1 MTQDSDHPDARAR
14 ERSGAPAF
22 GALLLVAAG
31 LTVLLYALT
40 WNPQPSTAG
49 LATFLEQGPTKG
61 MWETRRLYST
71 RRAYFAPLP
80 GDPSRLLMAPV
91 PGHENPAGCQTCDD
105 PCSYTRPQVMQ
116 FFFEAPSRLFF
127 RNYRMIKAPQDAE
140 LLDGRKAYVAVWAPR
155 HRDGGLSEREVWFD
169 RTTGEVVQ
177 VEDYSRTGHLVRRAR
192 KLSDDTGDWD
202 PAAFDRR
209 KGPVC
214 CADCPSEW
222 LPEMEQLASIA
233 EEAEIP
239 IYRPVDLPPGFRFV
253 RADYREVTVPPTGPT
268 AQPDDDMAP
277 PARIVTLL
285 YSDGMALISI
295 GMARTPEMDALEAR
309 YAEMRGRPST
319 DDAQTCPTLPA
330 KPRRV
335 PIRDTT
341 VRVRSDDC
349 RTVLRRDDVGGM
361 SVTLLGRNEL
371 TLDEYLAV
379 IARLERVLPV
389 PEDE

>member
-1 MTQDSDHPDARAR
+1 MSTERDHH
-14 ERSGAPAF
+14 EQPAATRGHALGF
-22 GALLLVAAG
+22 GALLLVAAA
-31 LTVLLYALT
+31 LTVLLYVLT

-49 LATFLEQGPTKG
+49 LATFLERGPTTG
-61 MWETRRLYST
+61 MWETRRLYSV

-91 PGHENPAGCQTCDD
+91 PGHENPAGCQTCDE

-127 RNYRMIKAPQDAE
+127 RNYRMIKAPVPAE

-155 HRDGGLSEREVWFD
+155 LRDGGLSEREVWFD
-169 RTTGEVVQ
+169 QTTGEVVQ
-177 VEDYSRTGHLVRRAR
+177 VEDYSRTGRLVRRAR

-202 PAAFDRR
+202 PNDFDRR

-239 IYRPVDLPPGFRFV
+239 LYRPVDLPPGFRFV
-253 RADYREVTVPPTGPT
+253 RADYREVTVPAMGT
-268 AQPDDDMAP
+268 ADIDDDTTP

-295 GMARTPEMDALEAR
+295 GIARTPEMDALER
-309 YAEMRGRPST
+309 SYAEMRRERPE
-319 DDAQTCPTLPA
+319 DDDGQACPTLPA
-330 KPRRV
+330 EPKRI

-341 VRVRSDDC
+341 VRMRTDDC

-379 IARLERVLPV
+379 IARLERVLPL